1 MKLEQNDKTLLFSET
16 TIPDIFFSDYLSQIP
31 GDYLKIYLYIVFLS
45 KYNKDI
51 KLNDL
56 SKKLNIPLKS
66 ISEGFKFL
74 EENKLLTKKS
84 TGYIIVDLQEATLHE
99 LYTPNLTVSKEK
111 VAQTAKN
118 QSRAKAIEHI
128 NNMYFQG
135 IMSPSWYNDIDIWF
149 RKYNFDEQVMIAL
162 FDYCYNRSAMHR
174 NYVQTVAE
182 AWASN
187 KIKTWNDLDKYY
199 EKQEKL
205 NVMKKAIAK
214 KAELDSKNTDDDFYK
229 KGIALLDATIKNR
242 DVNSDEI
249 YNSLNQLSVLNY
261 FEVASAND
269 LIIAIGRK
277 SISAQLVVSQ
287 CINLQPNLV
296 VQINQMLKKN
306 NANVSKKESKHD
318 ISIKGATGI
327 KVETAPCCCPIPGD
341 DIVGFITRGKGVKV
355 HRINCPNIVHEKR
368 RLIETTWNEVL
379 DLTYYPVNLEIE
391 SVDRGNLV
399 VDLMSMIS
407 LCKIKIDSISAKSH
421 YETKT
426 ATISCTVYVSDVNH
440 LDSLITKLKQIQG
453 IYEVRRVFH

>member
-16 TIPDIFFSDYLSQIP
+16 MIPDIFFSDYLSQIP
-31 GDYLKIYLYIVFLS
+31 GDYLKIYLYIIFLS

-74 EENKLLTKKS
+74 EENKLITKKS
-84 TGYIIVDLQEATLHE
+84 TGYVIVDLQEATLHE
-99 LYTPNLTVSKEK
+99 LYTPNLTMSKEK

-205 NVMKKAIAK
+205 N
-214 KAELDSKNTDDDFYK
+214 
-229 KGIALLDATIKNR
+229 ALK
-242 DVNSDEI
+242 
-249 YNSLNQLSVLNY
+249 
-261 FEVASAND
+261 
-269 LIIAIGRK
+269 K
-277 SISAQLVVSQ
+277 SISKKLGKHGNLTQYEEAYIENWVLNFGYDMDIIEIALKRTTLKQSPTFEY
-287 CINLQPNLV
+287 INTIITDWHDRNLKTPSEV
-296 VQINQMLKKN
+296 NAFIEQRKKLNKDTKNLKTQ
-306 NANVSKKESKHD
+306 VSKANYEQRKYENLDFLYANPLDKED
-318 ISIKGATGI
+318 
-327 KVETAPCCCPIPGD
+327 
-341 DIVGFITRGKGVKV
+341 
-355 HRINCPNIVHEKR
+355 NIDE
-368 RLIETTWNEVL
+368 
-379 DLTYYPVNLEIE
+379 
-391 SVDRGNLV
+391 
-399 VDLMSMIS
+399 
-407 LCKIKIDSISAKSH
+407 
-421 YETKT
+421 
-426 ATISCTVYVSDVNH
+426 
-440 LDSLITKLKQIQG
+440 
-453 IYEVRRVFH
+453 